1 MADNCG
7 MCHALHEKY
16 GCGWCQ
22 SSDRCEV
29 KEQCDGGTN
38 GPRPWL
44 DSNQTCPQVEI
55 KEFFPML
62 GPWEGGTNITIRGV
76 NLGKSY
82 GVDSGRAALHEAGA
96 QPPFWRAQRNSFCA
110 RAHHSFLR
118 VCTATRLKAAK
129 KPIDAHNN

>member
-1 MADNCG
+1 MWSIVNVCLCFLVVIYRCRDMADNCG

-22 SSDRCEV
+22 SLDRCEV
-29 KEQCDGGTN
+29 KEQCDPGTN

-82 GVDSGRAALHEAGA
+82 DDIYGTVCILNARFLWG
-96 QPPFWRAQRNSFCA
+96 FFCN
-110 RAHHSFLR
+110 FF
-118 VCTATRLKAAK
+118 
-129 KPIDAHNN
+129 II